1 MRTLLLLLVSRSHA
15 RLWSRSVAIANAA
28 GPTGVAALGLLRGIR
43 NGDDAPN
50 LRVCALCRDGEEAIL
65 CRRAVCGSVV
75 KEGIVR
81 DMCERSFPSLSV
93 SADLGSSEGEI
104 AAVLRGYTTL
114 VVLMDDI
121 HPSLVEATARDT
133 VVSVPEPRLTERVFG
148 ESVRVIDAAAA
159 AGVQHV
165 ILHSSLAPVD
175 SALARARMGGE
186 AHLSLRR
193 RLEQHL
199 EEQSQPLR
207 HTILQTAP
215 FASPAQVAE
224 RRRECEVS
232 SGGEGE
238 GGGVAAVIAPPPLT
252 SHGSLALA
260 AVQAAL
266 YSHPTHGGRRVT
278 REVVSAGG
286 ASSAP
291 RS

>member
-121 HPSLVEATARDT
+121 HPSLVEATALTWLQRPLLWSIRA
-133 VVSVPEPRLTERVFG
+133 SVPAEQHGSFYCHFG
-148 ESVRVIDAAAA
+148 K
-159 AGVQHV
+159 AG
-165 ILHSSLAPVD
+165 A
-175 SALARARMGGE
+175 
-186 AHLSLRR
+186 LRR
-193 RLEQHL
+193 QLRMENSYLGYVCLVDRTGTVRWHVHSNEPPTDEQ
-199 EEQSQPLR
+199 
-207 HTILQTAP
+207 
-215 FASPAQVAE
+215 V
-224 RRRECEVS
+224 
-232 SGGEGE
+232 
-238 GGGVAAVIAPPPLT
+238 
-252 SHGSLALA
+252 GSLAAMCRL
-260 AVQAAL
+260 
-266 YSHPTHGGRRVT
+266 
-278 REVVSAGG
+278 REENVNLS
-286 ASSAP
+286 
-291 RS
+291 R